1 MRREDALAHVLIA
14 EMQLVISFLFP
25 QVFADL
31 SVVINL
37 FFYVPG
43 PYWIGILS
51 LPVHVELLSYKTVET
66 QT

>member
-1 MRREDALAHVLIA
+1 MRGEDALAHVLIA

-31 SVVINL
+31 SVVII

-43 PYWIGILS
+43 PYWIGTLS
-51 LPVHVELLSYKTVET
+51 LPVHVEMVSYKTVEI